1 MTGALAWQVNNYLNK
16 MIIFV
21 FGGRSHG
28 DFPGSPPPL
37 CVPLSLTSLCLT
49 IHG

>member
-21 FGGRSHG
+21 FGGEIAWG
-28 DFPGSPPPL
+28 FPGFSPPL